1 MVQRYALLL
10 LLSFCSIYVSAE
22 HLPGGSI
29 SARCVGN
36 NFYEVTLKLYRE
48 CSGVAM
54 IPQKLHFENDC
65 GVTFDQPNLLPVS
78 VEDVSPLCAE
88 DLPNSICNGGTL
100 IGFELYTYQTTV
112 FMSPC
117 NAWRVSWS
125 ICCRNVSLN
134 VQGTPGLWLET
145 SFNNFGSFCNAGAEF
160 VDNKVPLVCVGQPVS
175 YDASATDADG
185 HTLRYRFVNAQ
196 FNLGQPEAPDPM
208 SVLYFPPLSGS
219 QPYTGMEIDSLTG
232 RITFT
237 PDLAGIIF
245 TVVEVN
251 EYDSLGHWVGM
262 VMHDFPFYA
271 SNCNNAVPSV
281 DSGVFNDVNGVAQV
295 TAARALL
302 VCTEGD
308 FCATLEFDDVDIDQT
323 LAIVSNISTALPGA
337 EINLSGTNPVTAE
350 VCWNSTGVAAG
361 TYQFS
366 ITVTD
371 DACPVQ
377 GFQQFAY
384 TVNISTGGA
393 SAGQDSLVE
402 YCAAQSA
409 FDLFPLLGGTPSE
422 GGSWTDPNTMDFG
435 GTFDPG
441 SDPPGEYT
449 YDVGSINECSG
460 TAVLSL
466 VLLADTAPA
475 CLTIGME
482 YHAFGELQVLPEGN
496 MSGRYRIIA
505 PRNGA
510 YLLSVISNDGRVAYE
525 GRVQLT
531 GNSPFPLDLGQLT
544 GGTYVLRLINKDD
557 GSVYTKRVMVR

>member
-219 QPYTGMEIDSLTG
+219 QPYTGMEI
-232 RITFT
+232 
-237 PDLAGIIF
+237 
-245 TVVEVN
+245 
-251 EYDSLGHWVGM
+251 
-262 VMHDFPFYA
+262 
-271 SNCNNAVPSV
+271 
-281 DSGVFNDVNGVAQV
+281 VFNDANGVAQV